1 MILQNLND
9 IYFNLSIIDTTVLFA
24 RFAIIPLS
32 TLLILYVSLLI
43 ISRFKFFKPTD
54 IMDNFY
60 LNFQFSRLYAVN
72 FTALLLNGFWFYLI
86 WNSNI
91 NDFNWSL
98 FFFEITN
105 LYLQLTPF
113 IISNIILIYIY
124 SRSNKL
130 ISKIL

>member
-1 MILQNLND
+1 MILQDLND
-9 IYFNLSIIDTTVLFA
+9 IYFNLSISDTTLLFA
-24 RFAIIPLS
+24 RFAILPLS
-32 TLLILYVSLLI
+32 TLLILYISLLI

-86 WNSNI
+86 WNSDIKIISWN
-91 NDFNWSL
+91 FL
-98 FFFEITN
+98 LEITN
-105 LYLQLTPF
+105 VYLQLTPF

>member
-43 ISRFKFFKPTD
+43 ISRLKFFKPTD

-91 NDFNWSL
+91 KDFNWSL

>member
-86 WNSNI
+86 WNS
-91 NDFNWSL
+91 DFKIISWNFPL
-98 FFFEITN
+98 EITN
-105 LYLQLTPF
+105 VYLQLTPF

>member
-1 MILQNLND
+1 MILQDLND
-9 IYFNLSIIDTTVLFA
+9 IFFNLSISDTTLLFA

-32 TLLILYVSLLI
+32 TILILYISLLI

-86 WNSNI
+86 WNSDIQSISWN
-91 NDFNWSL
+91 FL
-98 FFFEITN
+98 LEITN
-105 LYLQLTPF
+105 VYLQLTPF

-124 SRSNKL
+124 SKSNKL

>member
-1 MILQNLND
+1 MIQNLND
-9 IYFNLSIIDTTVLFA
+9 IYFNLSINDTTLLFA

-32 TLLILYVSLLI
+32 TLLILYISLLI
-43 ISRFKFFKPTD
+43 ISRFKFFKPTG

-86 WNSNI
+86 WNYDIKIIS
-91 NDFNWSL
+91 WSFL
-98 FFFEITN
+98 LEITN
-105 LYLQLTPF
+105 IYLQLTPF
-113 IISNIILIYIY
+113 IISNIILLYVY